1 MNTKKYRELMD
12 LIKNEEQWKKII
24 DYFNIKSIWQL
35 NEEQY
40 EFTKNILKK
49 RSELNE

>member
-35 NEEQY
+35 NEKQY
-40 EFTKNILKK
+40 EFTKKILKK
-49 RSELNE
+49 RG